1 MNMKLSDITTI
12 QEVALKYN
20 ISVATL
26 KTRLTLP
33 NFGLIE
39 NIDYRRMGKG
49 QGVLLSP
56 KGEKKITRNR
66 WDIKKGI

>member
-1 MNMKLSDITTI
+1 MKLSDITTI
-12 QEVALKYN
+12 QEVALKHN
-20 ISVATL
+20 IPVATL

-33 NFGLIE
+33 NFGLVE

-56 KGEKKITRNR
+56 KGEQKIIKNR
-66 WDIKKGI
+66 WEVKK